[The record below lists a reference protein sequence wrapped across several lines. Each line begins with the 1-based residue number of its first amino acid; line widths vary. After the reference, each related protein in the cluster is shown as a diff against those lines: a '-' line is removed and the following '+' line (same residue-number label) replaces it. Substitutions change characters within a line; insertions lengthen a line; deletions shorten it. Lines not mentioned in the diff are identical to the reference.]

1 MGEPRELSGLRRALF
16 DRPILKLFLV
26 LLFIVIASTLAQ
38 YISIPL
44 LRFLVLLVALIAVA
58 YAIALTGY
66 IVNLYLIR
74 KALARLLNAGDIVSL
89 LFSYAMFIVLILL
102 VISILFLVV
111 EELDLGCLTHGPT
124 TDEFNS
130 DVIDSEDPNISHDY
144 LYFTAVTFFSVGYGD
159 ICPMGLCKIVAVV
172 TAFVGNV
179 VSVVLMAIVV
189 SLYLN
194 RRNSNQASSVQSE
207 QGAKS

>member
-74 KALARLLNAGDIVSL
+74 KALARLLNARDIVSL

-111 EELDLGCLTHGPT
+111 EELDLGYLTHGPT